1 MSITDSLHID
11 QTLQDYDSIA
21 PKQDSLQ
28 YESVHH
34 YIPKDTVTFTP
45 KYIYGLAKSCP
56 APVTNPITDYK
67 EATLIIP
74 KGIAGTPRPASLGTN
89 NGITLILTISFLLVA
104 TSFRSGV
111 RLVSQM
117 LSSLFSIKESDNS
130 FSGITMTES
139 RLRFFLQILT
149 LILEGIILAFLIQI
163 NQPQQEPETSLIH
176 AGIAIGCTSI
186 YYFLQFLVYHLLGS
200 IFTDYNNKTKWINGY
215 VSINSL
221 LGIFLFPVVFVMIY
235 IPHLSSDALW
245 IAVVLYIFS
254 RIIFIYKS
262 IKIFLRDIYGILYFI
277 LYLCAL
283 EITPLILLFKGTV
296 TLYNII

>member
-163 NQPQQEPETSLIH
+163 TQPQQGPETSLAH

-262 IKIFLRDIYGILYFI
+262 IKIFLRDIY
-277 LYLCAL
+277 
-283 EITPLILLFKGTV
+283 
-296 TLYNII
+296 